1 MALLLTP
8 AAAAVCAYASY
19 YHIMHYTTVRAD
31 DDDDDDD
38 DDGRTARR
46 LQGLWVS
53 ALLLGCVGVE
63 AGAGGERS
71 RRLPA
76 CLTPYCCVRALGMQA
91 IIATARTLPHR
102 PATAG
107 RFTAAAERLRHG
119 CGGCSIAHAVCRA
132 VAAVGPTTYMC
143 HQCDSFGVV
152 SLDK

>member
-8 AAAAVCAYASY
+8 AAAAAAAASY

-46 LQGLWVS
+46 LQGGLVS

-63 AGAGGERS
+63 R
-71 RRLPA
+71 A
-76 CLTPYCCVRALGMQA
+76 CLTPYCCVRALCMQPVVISTTLMA
-91 IIATARTLPHR
+91 TTLMATARTLPHR

-107 RFTAAAERLRHG
+107 RLTTTAKRLRHG

-132 VAAVGPTTYMC
+132 VAAVGSTTYMC